1 MEALLTVAAAQR
13 PLVTER
19 RVGTPLSN
27 GSEHAPEHITN
38 EPQKRYT
45 EREKSDTDATR
56 ISFRFR
62 DLLEK
67 VELYRRESDQRSQDL
82 GWGEEMGHR
91 GCGGR
96 LGGPTDS
103 SKVVKLR
110 YISVTLDF
118 LNKKE

>member
-82 GWGEEMGHR
+82 GWG
-91 GCGGR
+91 GGDGPQRVWGKVGGSYR
-96 LGGPTDS
+96 LIEGRETALYLSNLG
-103 SKVVKLR
+103 
-110 YISVTLDF
+110 F
-118 LNKKE
+118 LK